1 MTSNCLPHQVR
12 ITDFGLATSGEGR
25 AAGAVE
31 VGTFR
36 WMAPL
41 MTSDDL

>member
-1 MTSNCLPHQVR
+1 VR

-41 MTSDDL
+41 MSTLMTSDDL